1 MCPSGPRR
9 VQLRFGDEL
18 TREQYLRNQA
28 WQVAPPERC
37 PLHAAAGCGFARHGT
52 YVRKVPEPVPIAR
65 AYCRTGHVTFSF
77 LPDFFA
83 SRLPGTLDE
92 VEEAAVAVE
101 TAASLAEAA
110 ERLRPGDVETAAT
123 STSAERWTSRRVAL
137 FRAVLLAV
145 VGLFPDRLTGVTTA
159 TQLRVRLATSHA
171 LVALRGIAARFLD
184 VLPPPLGFGPR
195 PRKKRRRD
203 RGLQQLHGPDPPRH
217 SE

>member
-1 MCPSGPRR
+1 LQPSGPRW

-18 TREQYLRNQA
+18 TREQYLKKQA
-28 WQVAPPERC
+28 WRRALPERC
-37 PLHAAAGCGFARHGT
+37 PRHATSGCGFARHGT
-52 YVRKVPEPVPIAR
+52 YLRKVPEPVPIAR
-65 AYCRTGHVTFSF
+65 AYCRRGHVTFSF

-92 VEEAAVAVE
+92 VEEAAVALE
-101 TAASLAEAA
+101 TAPSLAEAA
-110 ERLRPGDVETAAT
+110 ERLRPGDVEDAVT

-137 FRAVLLAV
+137 FATVLLAV

-159 TQLRVRLATSHA
+159 TELRARLATRHA
-171 LVALRGIAARFLD
+171 LVALRGIAARFLA

-195 PRKKRRRD
+195 PRKRTRRD
-203 RGLQQLHGPDPPRH
+203 GGVQQVPGPDPPRP